1 MKLDRKGQVWQ
12 ISSDRDEGIAM
23 RDRHRQV
30 TWKTFTIVSTS
41 EEKYETISGEE
52 RTYVKHKVVV
62 SESGVVVE
70 LNEDVSIPW
79 EDCVEEYRRVA

>member
-12 ISSDRDEGIAM
+12 ISSDRKDDIALLRHD
-23 RDRHRQV
+23 RDIE
-30 TWKTFTIVSTS
+30 WKTFTIVSTS

-62 SESGVVVE
+62 SETGIVVE
-70 LNEDVSIPW
+70 LNEDLSTPW
-79 EDCVEEYRRVA
+79 EDCHEEYRRVA